1 MGRNLLAAGVVAAD
15 TAVLVAAHRAGL
27 PLWSVLA
34 YAAMVTAVIVLGGQA
49 PGTALAV
56 ALLLAA
62 PAGQGYVLLL
72 WTAYHAGRALVPW
85 PRLAAAG
92 GVALAGLGAQAALAP
107 AGPRPVTGLVTGL
120 VAGYLVFAALPLL
133 AGRYVAQ
140 QERLVSAL
148 GQRGEQERRSL
159 AGDMHDSL
167 GHRLSLVSVQ
177 AAALEAAPLPP
188 PQRAAAARL
197 AAAARGAL
205 DDLHELV
212 GSLRDPAG
220 RAGADV
226 HEPGLE
232 ALAGLV
238 AEFRAAGMTAELR
251 QRGPG
256 QPLPAAAARAA
267 YRVAREGLTNAARH
281 APGQP
286 VTVGLDWE
294 PGTLLLTV
302 SNQLPAGAAVGEPG
316 LGLAGLG
323 ERVRLAG
330 GLLDHA
336 ASAGSF
342 RLFAMLPAAGPEPA
356 LASRPARRV
365 VLGRAVAV
373 LMFVVLP
380 ATVLLG
386 VR

>member
-34 YAAMVTAVIVLGGQA
+34 YAAMVTAVIALGRAA
-49 PGTALAV
+49 PVTALAA
-56 ALLLAA
+56 ALLLAT
-62 PAGQGYVLLL
+62 PAGQGCVLLL
-72 WTAYHAGRALVPW
+72 WTAYQAGRALVPW
-85 PRLAAAG
+85 PRLAAAP
-92 GVALAGLGAQAALAP
+92 GVALACLGAQAALAP
-107 AGPRPVTGLVTGL
+107 AGPRPATGL

-133 AGRYVAQ
+133 AGRYLAQ

-148 GQRGEQERRSL
+148 GQRREQERRSL
-159 AGDMHDSL
+159 AGDLHDSL

-188 PQRAAAARL
+188 PQRAAAARI

-205 DDLHELV
+205 DDLHELA

-220 RAGADV
+220 RAGAGV
-226 HEPGLE
+226 REPGIE

-238 AEFRAAGMTAELR
+238 AEFRAAGMAAELR
-251 QRGPG
+251 QRGPR
-256 QPLPAAAARAA
+256 QPLPAAAGQAA

-286 VTVGLDWE
+286 VTVSLNWE

-302 SNQLPAGAAVGEPG
+302 SNQLPRGAQPGGPG

-336 ASAGSF
+336 ASAGRF
-342 RLFAMLPAAGPEPA
+342 RLFAMLPAAGPGPA
-356 LASRPARRV
+356 PAGQPGRRM

-380 ATVLLG
+380 ATLLLG

>member
-1 MGRNLLAAGVVAAD
+1 
-15 TAVLVAAHRAGL
+15 
-27 PLWSVLA
+27 
-34 YAAMVTAVIVLGGQA
+34 MVTAVIALGRQA
-49 PGTALAV
+49 PGTALAL

-72 WTAYHAGRALVPW
+72 WTAYRAGRTLVPW
-85 PRLAAAG
+85 ARLAAAL
-92 GVALAGLGAQAALAP
+92 GVALVGLGAQAALAP
-107 AGPRPVTGLVTGL
+107 AGPRSVTGL

-133 AGRYVAQ
+133 AGRYLAQ

-159 AGDMHDSL
+159 AGDLHDSL

-177 AAALEAAPLPP
+177 AAALESAPLPP

-212 GSLRDPAG
+212 GAMRDPAL
-220 RAGADV
+220 RAGAGV
-226 HEPGLE
+226 GEPGLE

-238 AEFRAAGMTAELR
+238 AEFRAAGTAAELR

-256 QPLPAAAARAA
+256 QPLTAAAARAA

-286 VTVGLDWE
+286 ATVSLDWE
-294 PGTLLLTV
+294 PGTLLLTI
-302 SNQLPAGAAVGEPG
+302 SNQLPPGAAPGGPG

-336 ASAGSF
+336 ASDGSF
-342 RLFAMLPAAGPEPA
+342 RLFAMLPAARPEPA
-356 LASRPARRV
+356 PAGRPVRRV
-365 VLGRAVAV
+365 VPVRAVAV